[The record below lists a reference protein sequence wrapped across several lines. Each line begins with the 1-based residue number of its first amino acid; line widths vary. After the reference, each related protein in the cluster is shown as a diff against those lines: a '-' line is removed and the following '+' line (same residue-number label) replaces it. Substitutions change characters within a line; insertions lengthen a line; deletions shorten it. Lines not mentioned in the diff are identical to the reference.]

1 MTTLDVFCL
10 NRFNFA
16 SDNSNL
22 LLNLNFIKMK
32 NKHFA
37 VFAMMVL
44 GSWLLAASCEKMVI
58 NGSDE
63 PDDGEPNVVVQ
74 VMSYELQPFSM
85 AQTRAEGEP
94 VCTRL
99 NFIVYDEAGTRI
111 RQEVQQLGDREF
123 GTARFK
129 LAEGRYY
136 LVTLAHSAKGN
147 PTSTNLHK
155 IGFTNKTGFTDTFL
169 YADSL
174 VVGEEEVDC
183 ELELKRIVSKV
194 KFVFDDALPEQADS
208 IRFYYEGGSGT
219 FDAATG
225 MGVVKS
231 KQQQWYPV
239 HHEETNFD
247 IYTIPRADSDQLQVM
262 VTTYKSQG
270 GQVEILTERE
280 INDIPIRRNCITTC
294 RGSLFNPTGQHQVSI
309 SIDATWEDEEI
320 EFRF

>member
-1 MTTLDVFCL
+1 
-10 NRFNFA
+10 
-16 SDNSNL
+16 
-22 LLNLNFIKMK
+22 MK
-32 NKHFA
+32 SKYFA

-63 PDDGEPNVVVQ
+63 PDDVEPNVMVQ
-74 VMSYELQPFSM
+74 VKSYELQPFSV
-85 AQTRAEGEP
+85 AQTRAEAEP

-99 NFIVYDEAGTRI
+99 NFIVYDEAGKRI
-111 RQEVQQLGDREF
+111 RQEVQQLGDEEF
-123 GTARFK
+123 GTVRFK

-136 LVTLAHSAKGN
+136 LVALAHSSKGN

-194 KFVFDDALPEQADS
+194 RFVFEDALPEQADS

-219 FDAATG
+219 FDATTG
-225 MGVVKS
+225 LGVVKS
-231 KQQQWYPV
+231 KQQQWFPV
-239 HHEETNFD
+239 RHEEERFE
-247 IYTIPRADSDQLQVM
+247 IYTIPRADNDHLQVM
-262 VTTYKSQG
+262 VTTYKTIG

-280 INDIPIRRNCITTC
+280 VSDIPIRRNCITTC
-294 RGSLFNPTGQHQVSI
+294 RGSLFTPTEQHHISI
-309 SIDATWEDEEI
+309 SIDTTWDDEEI
-320 EFRF
+320 EFSF